1 MDKSALAALSIF
13 SFLLIFT
20 SISAAQLGEVAGQPH
35 FNVSI
40 GSSNSIIITV
50 VNQAG
55 YPLPVK
61 VLLPNLL
68 SKTANTVTPVVTAV
82 PMEGN
87 VPSGGDLHIN
97 VTVYMPGGTNMPGDT
112 WTGIMQVVTVSN
124 SSSGSGG
131 GAQILEGVAKIVTVT
146 ATAHISSLWDYLW
159 IAVVIVVIVV
169 ILVVLL
175 LLRSRGMLGGGK
187 KKSSKPAAAPSKAKA
202 TARKA
207 RTTKRKAVAKK
218 KTATRRRRK

>member
-1 MDKSALAALSIF
+1 MNKSALAALSIF

-20 SISAAQLGEVAGQPH
+20 STQRPARRGRGEPH

-82 PMEGN
+82 PMAGN
-87 VPSGGDLHIN
+87 VPSGEICTL
-97 VTVYMPGGTNMPGDT
+97 T
-112 WTGIMQVVTVSN
+112 
-124 SSSGSGG
+124 
-131 GAQILEGVAKIVTVT
+131 
-146 ATAHISSLWDYLW
+146 
-159 IAVVIVVIVV
+159 
-169 ILVVLL
+169 
-175 LLRSRGMLGGGK
+175 
-187 KKSSKPAAAPSKAKA
+187 
-202 TARKA
+202 
-207 RTTKRKAVAKK
+207 
-218 KTATRRRRK
+218 